1 MVKCNTIYVFNDELF
16 HSVESYYTNCHIIVK
31 TDFIS
36 TKLSHNFVNYGM
48 KAGNMCHTDK
58 TNNRISEVN
67 SKVPMNS
74 L

>member
-1 MVKCNTIYVFNDELF
+1 M
-16 HSVESYYTNCHIIVK
+16 TNCFIVLKVITPIDIIVK

-36 TKLSHNFVNYGM
+36 TKLSHNLVNYGM